1 MICNENMVWLWTML
15 RYGYGSPLSPV
26 LVANLFM
33 EGLKLMAL
41 ITAQRTSKIWDRFL
55 QNPKGG

>member
-1 MICNENMVWLWTML
+1 MIYNENLVWLWTIL
-15 RYGYGSPLSPV
+15 RCGYGSPLSPV

-41 ITAQRTSKIWDRFL
+41 ITAQRTSKIWDRFVH
-55 QNPKGG
+55 NPEEG